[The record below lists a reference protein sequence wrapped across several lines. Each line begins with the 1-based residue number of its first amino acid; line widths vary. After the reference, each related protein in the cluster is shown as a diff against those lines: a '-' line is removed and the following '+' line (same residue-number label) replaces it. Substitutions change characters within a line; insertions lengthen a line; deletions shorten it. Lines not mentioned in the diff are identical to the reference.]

1 MAIKDFVVVMPV
13 ANRPEM
19 CALALEQ
26 LAKAKDCPAVLVFVD
41 DVSDKLKSEFQS
53 VFTPFAPPR
62 ARLSF
67 RKPHVKASSGCYNI
81 LTSIKDGYET
91 GADAVALVEEDVLVM
106 RDFFTRHWEEMDKGA
121 VVSCG
126 RFCRLF
132 GPRYPTIYTNPG
144 SCLSRTF
151 LEALVP
157 HINDEFFRDTG
168 GYMDRLQVPPVPGI
182 HGLDDGLIRRVMWL
196 NCWHPVQPPI
206 DRPLCAHIGCQAIEN
221 RYDFVGFNADAPV
234 LERAEQ
240 LRNFLKTVD
249 RQGPKAMYLRDLDPF
264 PVDQL

>member
-1 MAIKDFVVVMPV
+1 MSLRSVVVMPA
-13 ANRPEM
+13 ANRPEL
-19 CALALEQ
+19 CALSLES
-26 LAKAKDCPAVLVFVD
+26 LGRAKDCPKILLNVD
-41 DVSDKLKSEFQS
+41 DVSDKLKEEFRH
-53 VFTPFAPPR
+53 VHKHYAPPQTSLVYR
-62 ARLSF
+62 D
-67 RKPHVKASSGCYNI
+67 PHVKVSSGCWNI

-91 GADAVALVEEDVLVM
+91 GADAVVLVEEDVLVN

-157 HINDEFFRDTG
+157 HINDDFFRDTG

-196 NCWHPVQPPI
+196 NCWHPVQPPV
-206 DRPLCAHIGCQAIEN
+206 DKPLCAHIGCHAIEN

-240 LRNFLKTVD
+240 VRNFLKTVD
-249 RQGPKAMYLRDLDPF
+249 RQGSKSMYLRDLDPF

>member
-1 MAIKDFVVVMPV
+1 MKTQSIVVMP
-13 ANRPEM
+13 AAHRPEFA
-19 CALALEQ
+19 ALALEP
-26 LAKAKDCPAVLVFVD
+26 LGKSRNCPDILLNVDDVKDKLKKEFQHVYDTCAPSQTVLVF
-41 DVSDKLKSEFQS
+41 
-53 VFTPFAPPR
+53 R
-62 ARLSF
+62 R
-67 RKPHVKASSGCYNI
+67 PHIQVSSGCWNI
-81 LTSIKDGYET
+81 LNSILDGYNT
-91 GADAVALVEEDVLVM
+91 GASEVFLVEEDVLVM
-106 RDFFTRHWEEMDKGA
+106 PDFFERHWAEMEKGA

-168 GYMDRLQVPPVPGI
+168 GYMDRLQVPPVAGI

-206 DRPLCAHIGCQAIEN
+206 DKPLCAHIGCQAVEN
-221 RYDFVGFNADAPV
+221 RYSFVGLNVDAPV

-240 LRNFLKTVD
+240 IRNFLKTID
-249 RQGPKAMYLRDLDPF
+249 RQGQHAKYVRDLDPF
-264 PVDQL
+264 PADLL

>member
-1 MAIKDFVVVMPV
+1 MTRDFIVVMP
-13 ANRPEM
+13 AAHRPEFA
-19 CALALEQ
+19 ALALES
-26 LAKAKDCPAVLVFVD
+26 LGKAKGCSKILLNVD
-41 DVSDKLKSEFQS
+41 DVSDKLKEEFRH
-53 VFTPFAPPR
+53 VYKHCAPPETSLVYR
-62 ARLSF
+62 AS
-67 RKPHVKASSGCYNI
+67 HVKVTSGCWNI

-91 GADAVALVEEDVLVM
+91 GAEAVVLVEEDVLVM

-196 NCWHPVQPPI
+196 NCWHPVQPPM
-206 DRPLCAHIGCQAIEN
+206 DRPLCAHIGCHAIEN
-221 RYDFVGFNADAPV
+221 RFDFVGFNADAPV

-240 LRNFLKTVD
+240 VRNFLKTVD
-249 RQGPKAMYLRDLDPF
+249 RQGPKSMYLRDLDPF

>member
-1 MAIKDFVVVMPV
+1 MSLRSVVVMPT
-13 ANRPEM
+13 ANRPEL
-19 CALALEQ
+19 CALALES
-26 LAKAKDCPAVLVFVD
+26 LGKAQGCPKILLNVD
-41 DVSDKLKSEFQS
+41 DVSDKLKEEFRY
-53 VFTPFAPPR
+53 VHRHYAPPQTSLVYR
-62 ARLSF
+62 A
-67 RKPHVKASSGCYNI
+67 PHIRVTSGCWNI
-81 LTSIKDGYET
+81 LMSIKDGYDT
-91 GADAVALVEEDVLVM
+91 GAEWVFLVEEDVLVM

-157 HINDEFFRDTG
+157 HINDDFFRDTG

-196 NCWHPVQPPI
+196 NCWHPVQPPV
-206 DRPLCAHIGCQAIEN
+206 DKPLCAHIGCHAIEN

-249 RQGPKAMYLRDLDPF
+249 RQGPKSMYLRDLDPF

>member
-1 MAIKDFVVVMPV
+1 MNFKDQSVVVMP
-13 ANRPEM
+13 AAHRPEF
-19 CALALEQ
+19 AYLALEQ
-26 LAKAKDCPAVLVFVD
+26 LGKAKDCPPVEVFVD
-41 DVSDKLKSEFQS
+41 DVGEKLKQEFED
-53 VFTPFAPPR
+53 VWKHTKNVTMT
-62 ARLSF
+62 F
-67 RKPHVKASSGCYNI
+67 RQPHVQVSSGCWNI
-81 LTSIKDGYET
+81 LNSIKDGYDM
-91 GADAVALVEEDVLVM
+91 GVQWVFLVEEDVLVM
-106 RDFFTRHWEEMDKGA
+106 PDFFERHWAEMEKGA

-196 NCWHPVQPPI
+196 NCWEPVQPPM
-206 DRPLCAHIGCQAIEN
+206 DKPLCAHIGCQAVEN
-221 RYDFVGFNADAPV
+221 RYSFVGLNVDAPV
-234 LERAEQ
+234 LQRAEQ
-240 LRNFLKTVD
+240 IRNFLKTID
-249 RQGPKAMYLRDLDPF
+249 RQGPHAKYIRDLDPF
-264 PVDQL
+264 PIDLL